1 MVIYTQITWFD
12 ALRGSLHNFFN
23 TAHRYTFVV
32 VTETTFFGKV
42 TIYNDKII
50 M

>member
-1 MVIYTQITWFD
+1 MVKYLQITWVD
-12 ALRGSLHNFFN
+12 AFWGSLHNFSN
-23 TAHRYTFVV
+23 TAHRYRFVV